1 MSSSLL
7 HLGRACTYKQT
18 QSPHGHEYFQ
28 SCDRKKWVCITAD
41 HNFLIKVLSFSDY
54 TKKGKLTYEQ

>member
-1 MSSSLL
+1 MSASLL

-18 QSPHGHEYFQ
+18 QSPHSHEYFQ

-41 HNFLIKVLSFSDY
+41 HNFLIEVLSFSDY